1 MKKQLSMECINICG
15 NIYKKYNA
23 EFIAGIK
30 IIDESTFLVR
40 LDYSSEQE
48 IEYVF

>member
-1 MKKQLSMECINICG
+1 MECINICS

-48 IEYVF
+48 IEYVFLAHR